1 MELMQLTGKHLRLQ
15 WELEAAYSKL
25 PWETARIDRLT
36 NDLAVTERQ
45 IAALR
50 SGDPMPRRH
59 LDQGLSAGQSSA

>member
-50 SGDPMPRRH
+50 SAESVPRRQM
-59 LDQGLSAGQSSA
+59 DQAARAEHSPS

>member
-45 IAALR
+45 IAALK
-50 SGDPMPRRH
+50 SGDPMPRRQM
-59 LDQGLSAGQSSA
+59 DQGARPEHSPF

>member
-50 SGDPMPRRH
+50 SGESMPRRQM
-59 LDQGLSAGQSSA
+59 DQASRTEHSPF